1 MKYMK
6 SGSIIAMTA
15 VLLLGFL
22 GKYLCR
28 VDSIEQEEEKKKIKK
43 KEKEDLDL
51 QQPEAI
57 KKDITTKSSK
67 LDLDQ
72 FSLLDIQKGFQLIAK
87 DLLEKDFK
95 RSAIK
100 TLDIFLELFVRK
112 ASLIYMSD
120 NEALEKIPKNKE
132 EMIDFILSSGLQSE
146 YRKICQI
153 N

>member
-1 MKYMK
+1 MKYSK
-6 SGSIIAMTA
+6 SGSIIAISSIL
-15 VLLLGFL
+15 VLGFF
-22 GKYLCR
+22 GYLCY
-28 VDSIEQEEEKKKIKK
+28 VDSKQREEEKIKR
-43 KEKEDLDL
+43 KEKKEDLDL
-51 QQPEAI
+51 QQPKAV
-57 KKDITTKSSK
+57 KKDIAVKSSK

-100 TLDIFLELFVRK
+100 TLDVFLELFVRK

-132 EMIDFILSSGLQSE
+132 EMIDLILSSGLQSE
-146 YRKICQI
+146 YRNICQ

>member
-1 MKYMK
+1 MKYSK
-6 SGSIIAMTA
+6 SGSIIAISSIL
-15 VLLLGFL
+15 VLGFF
-22 GKYLCR
+22 GYLCY
-28 VDSIEQEEEKKKIKK
+28 VDSKQREKEKIKR
-43 KEKEDLDL
+43 KEKKEDLDL
-51 QQPEAI
+51 QQPKAV
-57 KKDITTKSSK
+57 KKDIAVKSSK

-100 TLDIFLELFVRK
+100 TLDVFLELFVRK

-132 EMIDFILSSGLQSE
+132 EMIDLILSSGLQSE
-146 YRKICQI
+146 YRNICQ

>member
-1 MKYMK
+1 MKYSK
-6 SGSIIAMTA
+6 SGSIIAISIL
-15 VLLLGFL
+15 VLGFF
-22 GKYLCR
+22 GYF
-28 VDSIEQEEEKKKIKK
+28 VDSIKQKEEKRIKREEK
-43 KEKEDLDL
+43 KEDLDL
-51 QQPEAI
+51 QQPKAV
-57 KKDITTKSSK
+57 KKDIAVKSSK